1 MAAECKVQVV
11 ASLTGLGKTYEFNE
25 TFSVTTTPSAKA
37 YIYQVQATTDVAEAL
52 QKGDVTTPELI
63 IIHAV
68 DNEVEVDTDWVTPTF
83 EAHEIIAEGEVR
95 VIKPAGVVYIK
106 NHTTSEVATVE
117 ALIVGT

>member
-1 MAAECKVQVV
+1 MAAECKVQVI
-11 ASLTGLGKTYEFNE
+11 ANLTGLGKAWEFND
-25 TFSVTTTPSAKA
+25 TFTVTTTPSAKA
-37 YIYQVQATTDVAEAL
+37 WIYQTQATTDVAEAL

-68 DNEVEVDTDWVTPTF
+68 SKAVDVDTDWITPTF
-83 EAHEIIAEGEVR
+83 ESHVAIAEGEIR

-117 ALIVGT
+117 VWIIGT